1 MGPMEWLLSS
11 RWVANYAK
19 DTALLLATGVQSYRY
34 YVNDVARI
42 ERKLSVITAN
52 SQASKSCF
60 LYHTTL
66 QEDNIFHCGLNA
78 IRILFLFFA

>member
-1 MGPMEWLLSS
+1 MHGRTTIKKILNLVQSLCK
-11 RWVANYAK
+11 RHC
-19 DTALLLATGVQSYRY
+19 TFLATGVQSYTFD
-34 YVNDVARI
+34 VNDVARI

-66 QEDNIFHCGLNA
+66 QEDNIFTA
-78 IRILFLFFA
+78 V

>member
-1 MGPMEWLLSS
+1 MQKTLHFFSNRFAVM
-11 RWVANYAK
+11 AF
-19 DTALLLATGVQSYRY
+19 
-34 YVNDVARI
+34 DVSDVVRI

-66 QEDNIFHCGLNA
+66 QEDN
-78 IRILFLFFA
+78 LFSLQFKCS

>member
-1 MGPMEWLLSS
+1 M
-11 RWVANYAK
+11 AF
-19 DTALLLATGVQSYRY
+19 
-34 YVNDVARI
+34 DVSDVVRI

-66 QEDNIFHCGLNA
+66 QEDN
-78 IRILFLFFA
+78 LFSLQFKCS